1 MMNTLACVELSSDKC
16 IFATSF
22 MLLLFFKF
30 SFFYAAS
37 SCSFNLCFLFFLF
50 LFMYVCACI
59 SQSPHF
65 LPPSLLDISALS
77 TYFFS
82 GARAA
87 KASCDQ
93 RLADTTLLLATSD
106 VERQQLRATVRACLL
121 LYAMRSIW
129 KESTSLGSN
138 AVRKLREGSD
148 MDL

>member
-22 MLLLFFKF
+22 MLLLFFNF

-37 SCSFNLCFLFFLF
+37 SCSFNLRFLSCCFCLCMCMCVHAYPKALT
-50 LFMYVCACI
+50 
-59 SQSPHF
+59 
-65 LPPSLLDISALS
+65 PSLLDISALS